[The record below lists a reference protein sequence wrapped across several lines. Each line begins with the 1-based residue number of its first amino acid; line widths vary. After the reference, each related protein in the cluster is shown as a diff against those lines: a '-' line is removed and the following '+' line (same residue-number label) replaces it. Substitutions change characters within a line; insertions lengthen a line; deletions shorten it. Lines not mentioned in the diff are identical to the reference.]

1 MTNDLTIE
9 RCAHE
14 GKDSSLS
21 EQISALPADERN
33 ICARTDDLTM
43 EVKQRG
49 ETAMEFTAQDFS
61 TSERSLERSLE
72 PSDDDIIKEIQ
83 NMHSRLYK
91 IEHVLQT
98 MEAKDMGETAMGLT
112 AQLDSISEHP
122 LERSLE
128 PRYDDMINKIQD
140 MHSRLSKIELGRQSS
155 EPTVVWEK
163 ESEKSASM
171 LKPTVVWEEEVR
183 RVSEKSASMLKPTES
198 ASMLKPTVVWEEEV
212 RRVSEKS
219 ASMLKPTV
227 VWEEEVRR
235 GSEKSASML
244 DRMDKVSQHLCHFE
258 DSGDRSSGGKPGAEA

>member
-163 ESEKSASM
+163 E
-171 LKPTVVWEEEVR
+171 LR

-198 ASMLKPTVVWEEEV
+198 ASMLKPTE
-212 RRVSEKS
+212 S